1 MDKKYRTITGLA
13 FVLAFNNPSP
23 GNPELKMF
31 EFDDEY
37 LYAVWEDGDM
47 TKTKVDKIEKVFEDE
62 KETGINIWFGSCPLF
77 LSKVEGEELYGD
89 GDEENN
95 EDLDEGE

>member
-31 EFDDEY
+31 EFGDEY
-37 LYAVWEDGDM
+37 LYAIWEDGDATR
-47 TKTKVDKIEKVFEDE
+47 TKIDKIEKVSEDG
-62 KETGINIWFGSCPLF
+62 KEIGINIWFGSTPLF
-77 LSKVEGEELYGD
+77 LSKVEGEEPY
-89 GDEENN
+89 GDEEDD
-95 EDLDEGE
+95 EDFDTGEIG